1 MVDVVGGAT
10 LSPIL
15 GTGTTV
21 IGSLV
26 GSIVCGQVVE
36 SLGWGHAR
44 RGLPP
49 IHRVVGLALVIIG
62 VVMVRSL

>member
-1 MVDVVGGAT
+1 M
-10 LSPIL
+10 
-15 GTGTTV
+15 